1 MGGANTSDPNFLKWK
16 SQYAPNDSGGDYDLE
31 GAYRAGIKPD
41 SESGH
46 FPDTFKK
53 TNHPTFSNESKYS
66 TPETPGGTWGVD
78 AKGRNTFTP
87 SQWMASDVNRMSSL
101 QKYFFEREPN
111 STLILPNQQTTNM
124 GGANPTPQTQV
135 PSSPIADAEKEAAT
149 YARLKKQGMSDQGI
163 VSYPELKK
171 EVVDTAKELG
181 SAINKKIVQPIA
193 EGTANFFGRDASK
206 PMSADDEI
214 EMELRKSELGT
225 K

>member
-1 MGGANTSDPNFLKWK
+1 MGGS
-16 SQYAPNDSGGDYDLE
+16 
-31 GAYRAGIKPD
+31 
-41 SESGH
+41 
-46 FPDTFKK
+46 
-53 TNHPTFSNESKYS
+53 
-66 TPETPGGTWGVD
+66 
-78 AKGRNTFTP
+78 
-87 SQWMASDVNRMSSL
+87 
-101 QKYFFEREPN
+101 
-111 STLILPNQQTTNM
+111 
-124 GGANPTPQTQV
+124 NPTPQLLDPVAQ
-135 PSSPIADAEKEAAT
+135 EAAN
-149 YARLKKQGMSDQGI
+149 YERLKKQGMSDQGI

>member
-66 TPETPGGTWGVD
+66 TPETPGGTWEVD
-78 AKGRNTFTP
+78 AKGRNIFTP

-101 QKYFFEREPN
+101 QKYFSEREPN
-111 STLILPNQQTTNM
+111 ATLILPNQQTTTM
-124 GGANPTPQTQV
+124 GGSNPNPQTQV

-181 SAINKKIVQPIA
+181 SAINKKIVKPIA
-193 EGTANFFGRDASK
+193 EGTANFFGRDTSK

>member
-1 MGGANTSDPNFLKWK
+1 MP
-16 SQYAPNDSGGDYDLE
+16 YAQPVD
-31 GAYRAGIKPD
+31 
-41 SESGH
+41 
-46 FPDTFKK
+46 FPVQEK
-53 TNHPTFSNESKYS
+53 
-66 TPETPGGTWGVD
+66 
-78 AKGRNTFTP
+78 AK
-87 SQWMASDVNRMSSL
+87 
-101 QKYFFEREPN
+101 
-111 STLILPNQQTTNM
+111 LI
-124 GGANPTPQTQV
+124 TPQEQ
-135 PSSPIADAEKEAAT
+135 EAAT

-193 EGTANFFGRDASK
+193 TGTANFFGRDTSK